1 MDGKTIAIG
10 ILIVTNL
17 LAGVAYINAS
27 AFGETD
33 GDKVCVVE
41 ETLGTVPA
49 INVDRAIN
57 ITAENETIKE
67 FTALRFN
74 APDRRSVHVALVQ
87 NSTYNSTGASVGVNE
102 SPFLWKVDMIERSCS
117 CGSRGKDLYVATA
130 LVNPQTGKIVSVETY
145 AMPETTYGRNIC
157 ADACHR

>member
-27 AFGETD
+27 AFGVIEH
-33 GDKVCVVE
+33 DKVCVVE
-41 ETLGTVPA
+41 GALGTVPA
-49 INVDRAIN
+49 IDVDRAIN

-67 FTALRFN
+67 FTALKFN
-74 APDRRSVHVALVQ
+74 APNRRSVHVALVQ
-87 NSTYNSTGASVGVNE
+87 NSTYNSTGAFVGVNE

-117 CGSRGKDLYVATA
+117 CGSRGQDLYVATA
-130 LVNPQTGKIVSVETY
+130 LVNPRTGEIESVETY
-145 AMPETTYGRNIC
+145 SMPETTYGRNIC
-157 ADACHR
+157 ADACHK

>member
-27 AFGETD
+27 AFGVTERD
-33 GDKVCVVE
+33 RVCVVE
-41 ETLGTVPA
+41 GALGTVPA
-49 INVDRAIN
+49 IDADRAIN

-67 FTALRFN
+67 FTALKFN
-74 APDRRSVHVALVQ
+74 APNRRSVHVALVQ
-87 NSTYNSTGASVGVNE
+87 NSTYNSSGAFVGVNE

-130 LVNPQTGKIVSVETY
+130 LVNPQTGEIESVETY
-145 AMPETTYGRNIC
+145 SMPETVYGRNIC
-157 ADACHR
+157 ADACHK